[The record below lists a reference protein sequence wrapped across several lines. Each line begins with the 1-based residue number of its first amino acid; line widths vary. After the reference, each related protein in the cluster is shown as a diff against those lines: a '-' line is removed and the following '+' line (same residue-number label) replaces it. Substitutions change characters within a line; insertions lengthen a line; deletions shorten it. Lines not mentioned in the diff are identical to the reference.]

1 MLARFRHIVFAS
13 LALSVVVDAEVR
25 SADPTPSPSV
35 VMSDSD
41 AAVAFAKRVNDAS
54 APKERDFRRAF
65 GLGALPGSIL
75 GRRGT
80 ASEKLARLG
89 VPNARF
95 RTRIQ
100 MNMGICQIY
109 ELGNGRDLVLFG
121 GPAPDGAKDPAHCHV
136 VRAAVVA
143 HLSDEA
149 LAAELR
155 RFMGVAPPG
164 RPQGKTPE

>member
-1 MLARFRHIVFAS
+1 MLARFRQIVFAS
-13 LALSVVVDAEVR
+13 LALPGVNVAEVR
-25 SADPTPSPSV
+25 SADPPPSPSIV
-35 VMSDSD
+35 LSDKD
-41 AAVAFAKRVNDAS
+41 ASVAFAKWVNDAS

-95 RTRIQ
+95 RNRIQ
-100 MNMGICQIY
+100 MNMGICQVY

-121 GPAPDGAKDPAHCHV
+121 GPPPDGANDPAHCHV

-143 HLSDEA
+143 HLSDVA
-149 LAAELR
+149 LAEELR
-155 RFMGVAPPG
+155 RFMGVGPPG